1 MRALV
6 KAIAIIAVAI
16 IASAGYVYFARQFG
30 GDGRRRA
37 PASAVF
43 AERATVRIPAANY
56 TARVE
61 VARTNEDRQQ
71 GLSDR
76 AALPSG
82 TGLLMVFDQPDTF
95 GIWMPRMRFSIDVI
109 WISTGAVVD
118 VTERLPIPPR
128 GETYLPIF
136 RPKVPALL
144 ALEVPAGTVA
154 TAGIR
159 EGQRVEVVFDGG

>member
-1 MRALV
+1 
-6 KAIAIIAVAI
+6 
-16 IASAGYVYFARQFG
+16 QFG

-43 AERATVRIPAANY
+43 AERATVRIPTANY

-76 AALPSG
+76 AALPPG

-154 TAGIR
+154 AAGIR
-159 EGQRVEVVFDGG
+159 VGQRIEVVFDGG